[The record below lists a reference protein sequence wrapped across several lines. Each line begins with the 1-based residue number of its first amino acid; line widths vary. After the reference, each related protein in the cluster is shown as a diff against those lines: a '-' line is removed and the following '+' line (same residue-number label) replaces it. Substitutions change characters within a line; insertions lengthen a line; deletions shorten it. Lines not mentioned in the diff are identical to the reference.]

1 MIKHSSKT
9 DCIPFSPIRKIFGEV
24 AKLRAA
30 GKEVISL
37 GIGEPDFDTPAH
49 ICEAMY
55 EATRNGATHYTP
67 NKGIEELREAI
78 AEKLKNENEI
88 EYDIEEIVCTV
99 GVGEGVYVAL
109 SAYLDPGDEALVP
122 DPSWLNY
129 SHVPRLNGAVPVL
142 YPLVSENDFQIKV
155 EDLERLVT
163 DKTKILVVLDPSNP
177 TGGVLRKEVLEE
189 VAQFAIKHDLLVIS
203 DEIYEK
209 LIYDDNKHYSI
220 AALPGMR
227 ERTIVLNGFAKAYAM
242 TGWRLGYIAAPA
254 ELIPPM
260 AKIHAYILAN
270 ATSMVQWG
278 GVAALKG
285 TQEPVNEMVEEFR
298 RRRNFMVRAINEI
311 EGLTCPNPGGAFYLF
326 VDVKETGMTGEEFTS
341 YLLHEA
347 GVAVVPGT
355 AFGERA
361 THEVRVSY
369 ATSMEN
375 LEKAVLRMKNAVQK
389 LMEEK
394 SSDDELILA
403 TGDNF

>member
-1 MIKHSSKT
+1 MIKHSTKT
-9 DCIPFSPIRKIFGEV
+9 DCIPFSPIRKIFGQVTE
-24 AKLRAA
+24 LRAQ

-49 ICEAMY
+49 ISEAMF
-55 EATRNGATHYTP
+55 EATKKGATHYTA

-78 AEKLKNENEI
+78 IEKLKNDNDLD
-88 EYDIEEIVCTV
+88 YNIEEIICTV

-109 SAYLDPGDEALVP
+109 SAFLDPGDEVLVP

-129 SHVPRLNGAVPVL
+129 SHVPRLNDAVPVL
-142 YPLVSENDFQIKV
+142 YPLVSENNFQIDVK
-155 EDLERLVT
+155 ELEKRVT
-163 DKTKILVVLDPSNP
+163 EKTKVLVVLDPSNP

-220 AALPGMR
+220 AAVQGMR

-242 TGWRLGYIAAPA
+242 TGWRLGYIAAPL

-260 AKIHAYILAN
+260 AKLHSYILAN

-285 TQEPVNEMVEEFR
+285 TQEPVKAMVEEFEN
-298 RRRNFMVRAINEI
+298 RRNFMVKAINYI
-311 EGLTCPNPGGAFYLF
+311 KGLSCPNPGGAFYLF
-326 VDVKETGMTGEEFTS
+326 VDVKETGMTGEEFS
-341 YLLHEA
+341 HYILHEA
-347 GVAVVPGT
+347 GVALVPGT

-361 THEVRVSY
+361 IHEVRISY

-375 LEKAVLRMKNAVQK
+375 LEKAVAWMKNAVEKHMAKRLVKEEFSELK
-389 LMEEK
+389 L
-394 SSDDELILA
+394 S
-403 TGDNF
+403 

>member
-1 MIKHSSKT
+1 MIKYAFKT
-9 DCIPFSPIRKIFGEV
+9 ESIPFSPIRKIFGEV
-24 AKLRAA
+24 TKLRAE
-30 GKEVISL
+30 GKEIISL

-55 EATRNGATHYTP
+55 EATKQGATHYTP

-78 AEKLKNENEI
+78 VEKLKIDNGL
-88 EYDIEEIVCTV
+88 EYDLEEIICTV
-99 GVGEGVYVAL
+99 GVGEGVFVAL
-109 SAYLDPGDEALVP
+109 SAFLDPGDEVLVP

-129 SHVPRLNGAVPVL
+129 SHVPRLNDAVPVL
-142 YPLVSENDFQIKV
+142 YPLVSENNFQIDVK
-155 EDLERLVT
+155 ELEKRVT
-163 DKTKILVVLDPSNP
+163 EKTKIIVVLDPSNP

-209 LIYDDNKHYSI
+209 LIYDDNEHYSI

-260 AKIHAYILAN
+260 AKLHAYILAN

-285 TQEPVNEMVEEFR
+285 TQEPVKEMVEEFEK
-298 RRRNFMVRAINEI
+298 RRNFMVKAINEI
-311 EGLTCPNPGGAFYLF
+311 KGLNCPNPGGAFYLF
-326 VDVKETGMTGEEFTS
+326 VDVKETGLTGEEFTN

-361 THEVRVSY
+361 THEVRISY
-369 ATSMEN
+369 ATSMES
-375 LEKAVLRMKNAVQK
+375 LEKAVSWMKKAVEK
-389 LMEEK
+389 L
-394 SSDDELILA
+394 SQ
-403 TGDNF
+403 

>member
-1 MIKHSSKT
+1 MIKQSLKM
-9 DCIPFSPIRKIFGEV
+9 DQIPFSPIRKIFGEV
-24 AKLRAA
+24 EKLRSQ
-30 GKEVISL
+30 GKEIISL
-37 GIGEPDFDTPAH
+37 GIGEPDFDTPTH
-49 ICEAMY
+49 ICEAMI

-67 NKGIEELREAI
+67 NKGIVELREAI
-78 AEKLKNENEI
+78 VEKLKLENSI

-99 GVGEGVYVAL
+99 GVAEAVYVAL
-109 SAYLDPGDEALVP
+109 SSFLEPGDEVLVP

-129 SHVPRLNGAVPVL
+129 SHVPRLNGAEPVL
-142 YPLVSENDFQIKV
+142 YPLVAENDFQIKV
-155 EDLERLVT
+155 DELEKLVT
-163 DKTKILVVLDPSNP
+163 EKTKILIVLDPSNP

-209 LIYDDNKHYSI
+209 LIYDDNVHYSI

-254 ELIPPM
+254 ELLPPM
-260 AKIHAYILAN
+260 AKYHAYIVSN
-270 ATSMVQWG
+270 ATSMVQYG
-278 GVAALKG
+278 GIAALKG
-285 TQEPVNEMVEEFR
+285 TQEPVKEMVEEFSR
-298 RRRNFMVRAINEI
+298 RRDFMVKAINDI
-311 EGLTCPNPGGAFYLF
+311 NGLSCPNPGGAFYLF
-326 VDVKETGMTGEEFTS
+326 VDVSKTGMNGEEFTEFI
-341 YLLHEA
+341 LHEA

-375 LEKAVLRMKNAVQK
+375 LEKAVARMKVAI
-389 LMEEK
+389 EK
-394 SSDDELILA
+394 HVSEK
-403 TGDNF
+403 G